1 MKKRIFF
8 YQYVYRYSFY
18 CCRTDLDIDENE
30 TDNIKIRLGDTSAG
44 QNIIGKTEEKSLKTE
59 KSKKCKTNFYLTNH
73 I

>member
-1 MKKRIFF
+1 MYINIVFI
-8 YQYVYRYSFY
+8 
-18 CCRTDLDIDENE
+18 CRTDLDNDENE

-44 QNIIGKTEEKSLKTE
+44 QNILGKTGKKSLKTE